1 MPDAH
6 SLARRARAGAPTDR
20 QTDRPAGRTDRHRPR
35 APAMHGAHRHR
46 HADMPPHTGYPHSI
60 THSRVTRRSPL
71 SSRRRSHTH
80 VTPHSHC
87 RYLTPT
93 HTNQSITQHTHPA
106 RASLESYLAAPPS
119 RARAGSSLHAF
130 SRPLHAM
137 LHAMLHAALGLQQRR
152 PVFSRPLHASLGL
165 QQRRMSSLSLSKVGF
180 SRPLQAS
187 SSAAFST
194 PPAAP
199 PSLRLSTP
207 LYVAS
212 IRGKVHP
219 RLMVLA

>member
-1 MPDAH
+1 MRSEFCKCKTRQNLNLLILLFRYLVPVDASPSTTAGPRERTTRHGHRAMPDAH

-46 HADMPPHTGYPHSI
+46 HADMPPHTKYPHSI

-130 SRPLHAM
+130 SR
-137 LHAMLHAALGLQQRR
+137 
-152 PVFSRPLHASLGL
+152 
-165 QQRRMSSLSLSKVGF
+165 
-180 SRPLQAS
+180 
-187 SSAAFST
+187 
-194 PPAAP
+194 
-199 PSLRLSTP
+199 
-207 LYVAS
+207 
-212 IRGKVHP
+212 
-219 RLMVLA
+219 